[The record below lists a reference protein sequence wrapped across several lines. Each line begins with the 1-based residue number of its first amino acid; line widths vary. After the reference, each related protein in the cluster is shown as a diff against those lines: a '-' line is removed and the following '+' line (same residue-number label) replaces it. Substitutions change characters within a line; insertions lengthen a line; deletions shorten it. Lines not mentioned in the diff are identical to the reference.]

1 MTWRHDQEKRREE
14 TTQREGSGS
23 RERGLVAAQGRRER
37 ETPAENQSG
46 WDRWCRRR
54 GPINQPRRETRGETR
69 REGRVFRRRDQGD
82 VAGIA
87 VTDPPYLSLS
97 ARGIK
102 FARCQ
107 YRRRQRLVPLESVN
121 IPLYALLQ
129 LSIKRLHITSWTPS
143 RRRF

>member
-1 MTWRHDQEKRREE
+1 MGGIGGADVEVQLISQGVK
-14 TTQREGSGS
+14 REGKRGGGGEGS
-23 RERGLVAAQGRRER
+23 DSAEGQG
-37 ETPAENQSG
+37 
-46 WDRWCRRR
+46 
-54 GPINQPRRETRGETR
+54 
-69 REGRVFRRRDQGD
+69 V

-107 YRRRQRLVPLESVN
+107 YRCRQRLVPLESVN

-129 LSIKRLHITSWTPS
+129 LSIKRLHITSWT
-143 RRRF
+143 RLVRGFT

>member
-1 MTWRHDQEKRREE
+1 MEG
-14 TTQREGSGS
+14 QR
-23 RERGLVAAQGRRER
+23 
-37 ETPAENQSG
+37 
-46 WDRWCRRR
+46 
-54 GPINQPRRETRGETR
+54 
-69 REGRVFRRRDQGD
+69 D

-107 YRRRQRLVPLESVN
+107 YRCRQRLVPLESVN

-129 LSIKRLHITSWTPS
+129 LSIKRLHIISWTRLVRGFNFNPPIRILEK
-143 RRRF
+143 RRVVDSVEEDQSNIFCSCCHMEVGRGSKRM